1 METRSCDNV
10 TTSCFDDSPVGYHTD
25 PTTDTSNHQ
34 TENVNCACELTSHG
48 KRKYLEPSSD
58 MSDYVVTHPINE
70 ILFWHNA
77 IKRELNDIA
86 EEARKI
92 QLSGNFS
99 NLSTFNERLQF
110 IAEVCIFHRYIVH
123 TLYCT
128 ASWSMSE

>member
-1 METRSCDNV
+1 MEARSCGDV
-10 TTSCFDDSPVGYHTD
+10 STSCSGDSLVEYHTD

-34 TENVNCACELTSHG
+34 TENVNCACALTSTG
-48 KRKYLEPSSD
+48 KRKYVESSD
-58 MSDYVVTHPINE
+58 DISDYVVTHPINE

-110 IAEVCIFHRYIVH
+110 IAEVCIFHR
-123 TLYCT
+123 
-128 ASWSMSE
+128 